1 MTENNVKT
9 STGLEQN
16 TAAVLAYVFL
26 FVGGLVFFLLEKENK
41 YVRFHAMQSIV
52 VFGAYTVAAII
63 LSVIPVIGW
72 IFSVLLGA
80 LAFILWIVCI
90 VKASQGQM
98 FKLPIAGDI
107 AEKNSKPV
115 TENKP
120 PDTTPKP

>member
-1 MTENNVKT
+1 MPNQK
-9 STGLEQN
+9 STFGLDKN
-16 TAAVLAYVFL
+16 IACALTYVGAW
-26 FVGGLVFFLLEKENK
+26 VTGLVFLLSEKNDK
-41 YVRFHAMQSIV
+41 TVRFHAMQSIV